1 MTIPGGRR
9 TTAAMEAGAPRRTP
23 GGRTH
28 WGRFVAVLAI
38 TAIVLIPIYVT
49 LLLSVRPGTFS
60 TSTSVVTLENFT
72 NIFTNT
78 DVVTWLGNSLGV
90 TLATVLISV
99 AVATPAGYVL
109 SRARSR
115 TVAAY
120 SLLLF
125 VVQSLPIIT
134 AVVPLFVLFA
144 KLGLVDNLIGVVIVY
159 IGSTM
164 SVATWIMAA
173 YFDSVPRALEE
184 AAWIDGCSV
193 FGSFLR
199 VVLPNSLPGVLS
211 TAVFAFLLAW
221 NDYLVALV
229 FLKSS
234 SVFTLPVGVQ
244 GFFLQNATDWG
255 PVMAA
260 SVVMLLP
267 PIIVFAFL
275 NRYFSIGGVGGSL
288 AGRLVNVEM
297 PTTVYRT
304 AYLRQ
309 RLISR
314 RAASQRRV
322 RRSSLPARWCCRWS
336 PTA

>member
-1 MTIPGGRR
+1 MTTLGGRR
-9 TTAAMEAGAPRRTP
+9 
-23 GGRTH
+23 
-28 WGRFVAVLAI
+28 WGRFAVILVF
-38 TAIVLIPIYVT
+38 TVIVLVPIYVT
-49 LLLSVRPGTFS
+49 LFLSVRPGTFS
-60 TSTSVVTLENFT
+60 TSTGVVTPEHFT
-72 NIFTNT
+72 DIFTNT

-115 TVAAY
+115 AVSAY

-125 VVQSLPIIT
+125 VVQSLPVIT

-144 KLGLVDNLIGVVIVY
+144 KIGLVDNLIGIVVVY

-173 YFDSVPRALEE
+173 YFDSIPRALEE
-184 AAWIDGCSV
+184 ASWIDGCSV

-234 SVFTLPVGVQ
+234 NVFTLPVGVQ

-267 PIIVFAFL
+267 PTIVFAFL
-275 NRYFSIGGVGGSL
+275 NRYLSVGGIGGSL
-288 AGRLVNVEM
+288 AGR
-297 PTTVYRT
+297 
-304 AYLRQ
+304 
-309 RLISR
+309 
-314 RAASQRRV
+314 
-322 RRSSLPARWCCRWS
+322 
-336 PTA
+336 

>member
-1 MTIPGGRR
+1 MTVLGGRR
-9 TTAAMEAGAPRRTP
+9 ATTTPDRDPPPVRRKRRTPRRTSGTRP
-23 GGRTH
+23 Q
-28 WGRFVAVLAI
+28 WGRFAAVLVI
-38 TAIVLIPIYVT
+38 TVVVLIPIYVT
-49 LLLSVRPGTFS
+49 LFQSVRPGTFS
-60 TSTSVVTLENFT
+60 SSTSVLTLEHFT

-90 TLATVLISV
+90 TLATVLVSV

-115 TVAAY
+115 AISAY

-125 VVQSLPIIT
+125 IVQSLPIIT

-144 KLGLVDNLIGVVIVY
+144 KLGLVDNLIGVAIVY

-173 YFDSVPRALEE
+173 YFDSIPRALEE

-193 FGSFLR
+193 FGSFR
-199 VVLPNSLPGVLS
+199 RIVLPNSLPGILS

-234 SVFTLPVGVQ
+234 NVFTLPVGVQ

-267 PIIVFAFL
+267 PTIVFVVL
-275 NRYFSIGGVGGSL
+275 NRYFSVGGIGGSL
-288 AGRLVNVEM
+288 AGR
-297 PTTVYRT
+297 
-304 AYLRQ
+304 
-309 RLISR
+309 
-314 RAASQRRV
+314 
-322 RRSSLPARWCCRWS
+322 
-336 PTA
+336 

>member
-1 MTIPGGRR
+1 MTVLGGRQATTTLDADPPPARWKRR
-9 TTAAMEAGAPRRTP
+9 TPRRTAGTRP
-23 GGRTH
+23 R
-28 WGRFVAVLAI
+28 WGRFAAVLVV
-38 TAIVLIPIYVT
+38 TVVVLIPIYVT
-49 LLLSVRPGTFS
+49 LFQSVRPGTFS

-115 TVAAY
+115 AVSAY

-125 VVQSLPIIT
+125 IIQSLPVIT

-144 KLGLVDNLIGVVIVY
+144 KLGLVDNLIGVVVVY

-173 YFDSVPRALEE
+173 YFDSIPRALEE

-199 VVLPNSLPGVLS
+199 VVLPNSLPGILS

-267 PIIVFAFL
+267 PTIVFAFL
-275 NRYFSIGGVGGSL
+275 NKYFSVGGIGGSL
-288 AGRLVNVEM
+288 AGR
-297 PTTVYRT
+297 
-304 AYLRQ
+304 
-309 RLISR
+309 
-314 RAASQRRV
+314 
-322 RRSSLPARWCCRWS
+322 
-336 PTA
+336 